1 MSTNAQHVFNLAF
14 LILAAKGES
23 GGFWLDVDEAVDDI
37 FEIEDDE
44 AEMGD
49 IVIHVVDESLVA
61 MVRVKGDFGT
71 VIEITFIHFKI
82 LF

>member
-23 GGFWLDVDEAVDDI
+23 GGFWLDVDETVDDI